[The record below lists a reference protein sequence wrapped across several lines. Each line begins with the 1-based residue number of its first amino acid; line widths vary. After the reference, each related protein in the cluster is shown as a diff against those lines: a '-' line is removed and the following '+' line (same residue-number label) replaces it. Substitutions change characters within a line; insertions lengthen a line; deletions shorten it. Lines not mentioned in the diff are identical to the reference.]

1 MPFFVI
7 ISSLFLQINPRRLH
21 LYLHIPFC
29 RQACHYC
36 DFHFSTNL
44 KSQSELMDALC
55 QEIKLQ
61 ANYLQNHHLD
71 TIYFGGGTPSLL
83 SQSEFS
89 KVFNTIA
96 KFYTFNTKTEI
107 TVEANPDD
115 LKKDKLLIFN
125 SLGVNRLSIGIQSFD
140 KNNLQFLNRIHT
152 ETEAENCVKFAQD
165 AGFENITIDLIYGIS
180 IDLEGRTANAIE
192 VWENDLQKSLSL
204 NVPHISAY
212 CLTIE
217 PKTVF
222 GKWEKTKKIPPIDE
236 VVASKHFDMLI
247 NVLEPAGYEQYEIS
261 NFARNQQYSRHNT
274 SYWKGHEYLGIG
286 PSAHSY
292 NGVSRQ
298 FNIANNTKYIK
309 AIQENKI
316 PYEIEILSLENR
328 VNDYILTSLRTKW
341 GCDLSKIEAMSGNK
355 WHLENSEILNK
366 YVKENLIQKDNQ
378 IITLTQ
384 KGKLFADRIAS
395 DLFLVD

>member
-1 MPFFVI
+1 
-7 ISSLFLQINPRRLH
+7 LH

-29 RQACHYC
+29 QQACHYC
-36 DFHFSTNL
+36 DFHFSTSL
-44 KSQSELMDALC
+44 KSKSELVDALC
-55 QEIKLQ
+55 QEIELQ
-61 ANYLQNHHLD
+61 ANYLKNRYLD

-83 SQSEFS
+83 THSEFN
-89 KVFNTIA
+89 KIFQTITQ
-96 KFYTFNTKTEI
+96 FYSFDNNTEI

-115 LKKDKLLIFN
+115 LTRDKLLIFKD
-125 SLGVNRLSIGIQSFD
+125 LGVNRLSIGIQSFD
-140 KNNLQFLNRIHT
+140 KNNLQFLNRIHN

-180 IDLEGRTANAIE
+180 LEGRTLSVAE
-192 VWENDLQKSLSL
+192 GWTRDLQKALSL

-222 GKWEKTKKIPPIDE
+222 GKWEKTKKIQPIDE
-236 VVASKHFDMLI
+236 SIASLHFDMLI
-247 NVLEPAGYEQYEIS
+247 NNLESAGYEQYEIS

-292 NGVSRQ
+292 DGVSRQ
-298 FNIANNTKYIK
+298 FNISNNAKYIK

-316 PYEIEILSLENR
+316 PFEIEILSLENR

-341 GCDLSKIEAMSGNK
+341 GCDLSKIEAMTGNK
-355 WHLENSEILNK
+355 WQIENGEILNE
-366 YVKENLIQKDNQ
+366 YLIEKLIKKDNQ